1 MESPLVMD
9 SNEIKFEDQ
18 DRFIN
23 HQQQR
28 SILQP
33 FDCKDTWADLHKQ
46 LNDSVEYTDFFRF
59 SQNIYKNRINNDVNF
74 LDIMEDPEEIRS
86 GFRYLQSR

>member
-59 SQNIYKNRINNDVNF
+59 SQSIYKNRINNDVNF

>member
-1 MESPLVMD
+1 MESPLVTD
-9 SNEIKFEDQ
+9 SNEMKIEDH
-18 DRFIN
+18 FIN
-23 HQQQR
+23 HQQKQR
-28 SILQP
+28 PILQP

-59 SQNIYKNRINNDVNF
+59 SQSIYKNRINNDVNF